1 MNLEQA
7 LIQPAFDLHTVLHRS
22 NKPTTIDA
30 GMSYEGFPPLP
41 HTLDVTNYP
50 FMWFYRYHPP
60 QEFPPQLRFEFRE
73 KDLLAQ
79 GFDRVALWV
88 ITCLKTLGRQRPE
101 IGCDERR
108 LGKFRQDH
116 PRPHLMAD
124 FLFTHRV
131 PNSPFINET
140 VFAVV
145 QVKSVGSL
153 DRDFWNGRGAQR
165 EANVDMT
172 REFVAWVNF
181 LLSVCQ
187 ITMLIWV

>member
-41 HTLDVTNYP
+41 ITLDVTNYP

-172 REFVAWVNF
+172 REFVA
-181 LLSVCQ
+181 
-187 ITMLIWV
+187 